1 MTGNTFF
8 FDWEVA
14 LSEWLQKTL
23 GAGGISLFS
32 GISVLG
38 EELFIVMFIGLLYW
52 GIDKQI
58 GRRLCENVLAIC
70 VWGPMIKNV
79 FLRRRPY
86 LDHETIQNYRSV
98 DRSADVS
105 NIQAQ
110 GYSFP
115 SMHSANAVGMFSG
128 FAMFVRKN
136 WARMMAII
144 IPLLVGISRVVVGVH
159 YPTDVLAGWVLG
171 LAAMIILDVLTR
183 HVPKLW
189 VRYAIVLLTAVPG
202 LFYCK
207 STDYFTGLGL
217 MIGFFGSVLYE
228 KRYVNFE
235 LTRNPMWF
243 ILRIVCGFALFI
255 LLSSLLKL
263 PFSREFLDGGSMASL
278 YVRTLRYAVTT
289 FVVFGV
295 YPMVF
300 KLEKKVQ

>member
-115 SMHSANAVGMFSG
+115 SMHSANAVGLFSG

-217 MIGFFGSVLYE
+217 MIGFFGSVLFE
-228 KRYVNFE
+228 RRYVNFE
-235 LTRNPMWF
+235 KPRNPMWF

-263 PFSREFLDGGSMASL
+263 PFSKEFLDGGSMASL
-278 YVRTLRYAVTT
+278 YVRTLRYVVTT

>member
-8 FDWEVA
+8 LDWEVA

-38 EELFIVMFIGLLYW
+38 EELFIVMFIGILYW
-52 GIDKQI
+52 GYDKQI
-58 GRRLCENVLAIC
+58 GRRLCENVLAVC

-86 LDHETIQNYRSV
+86 LDHESIKNYRSV
-98 DRSADVS
+98 DQSADLT

-110 GYSFP
+110 GFSFP
-115 SMHSANAVGMFSG
+115 SMHSANAVALFSG

-159 YPTDVLAGWVLG
+159 YPTDVLAGWALG
-171 LAAMIILDVLTR
+171 LVAVFILDMLTK

-189 VRYAIVLLTAVPG
+189 VRYAILLLTAAPG

-207 STDYFTGLGL
+207 STDYFTGMGL
-217 MIGFFGSVLYE
+217 MIGFFGAVLFE
-228 KRYVNFE
+228 RRYVNFE
-235 LTRNPMWF
+235 NTRKPMWF
-243 ILRIVCGFALFI
+243 ILRIVCGFALFV

-263 PFSREFLDGGSMASL
+263 PFSKEFLDGGSMASL
-278 YVRTLRYAVTT
+278 YVRTLRYAVTS
-289 FVVFGV
+289 FIVFGI
-295 YPMVF
+295 YPLVF
-300 KLEKKVQ
+300 KAEKKA